1 LRHGG
6 VIPAGKLDALGGDAA
21 VTHTALAEARAMTLQ
36 NVTLDDKYD
45 LTQSRVFVTGYQAL
59 IRATLMQQERD
70 RLAGLNTAGYVSGYR
85 GSPLGGLDQQFMR
98 AKAALDKHNILFQSG
113 LNEDLAATAIWGTQQ
128 AELRGEG
135 KYDGVFGMWYGKGP
149 GVDRTGDVFRHANF
163 AGSSRHGGVVALMGD
178 DHTAESSTTAHQSE
192 FHFVDVMI
200 PILNPAGVQEFID
213 YALYGW
219 AMSRFCGSWVALKCM
234 HETVES
240 TGVVE
245 AGLDSLKI
253 VIPGEDEFKMP
264 PGGLNIRLVDGILDM
279 EARLHDYKRDAMLA
293 FIKANKLNRIIT
305 SGGPNAK
312 IGIITV
318 GKSYLDV
325 RQALDQLGIDE
336 VKCNDLGLRLF
347 KVACPWPISRDEL
360 KAFAEGLD
368 LIICVEEKRSLIEVQ
383 VREELYGSANQPVVV
398 GKRDEQENW
407 LFPVKGALDPHD
419 IAVAVGERILRRGHV
434 EDIANRVARLKQ
446 AQSAVA
452 AMTDVSARMPYF
464 CSGCPHNS
472 STVVPQGMRAY
483 AGIGCHFMS
492 QWMDRNTLGW
502 THMGGEGAN
511 WIGEAPFSKRKHVF
525 QNLGDGT
532 YNHSGYL
539 AIRAAAASGVNITY
553 KILFNDAVAMTG
565 GQRNDGG
572 LTVPIIARQVAAEG
586 AKKIVIVTDEPWKYP
601 RNAGF
606 PEGLTIH
613 HRDDLMAVQTGLADI
628 PGLTVLIY
636 DQTCAAEKRRR
647 RKRGQFP
654 DPDKRVIINELVC
667 EGCGD
672 CGVQSNCVSVQPLDT
687 EWGRKRTIDQSSCN
701 KDFSCLKGFC
711 PSFVTVEGA
720 KLKRGKAIEAPA
732 GLPALPEPVQP
743 AIGQTYSIIVTGV
756 GGTGIVTIG
765 GVLGMAAHLEGKGV
779 GIIDQAGLAQKGG
792 AVYSH
797 IRIARKPSDIH
808 AIRVA
813 ANECDLVLG
822 GDMVVVG
829 NKKVLS
835 TAKLGATT
843 MVINTTEVFPGDFTR
858 NADFSLPTERL
869 KRAIRTAA
877 GAEQTRFVDATRLA
891 TALLGNSI
899 GANIF
904 MVGYA
909 YQLGALPLSAESIE
923 RAIELNGESV
933 PMNLSAFQFG
943 RRAAHDAAS
952 VEALVKPA
960 PGAASDARR
969 LSQSFDEI
977 VARRVTFLTAYQN
990 AAYAARYKA
999 LVEKVKAAEIAKAP
1013 GKTGLADA
1021 VARYLFKL
1029 MAYKDE
1035 YEVARLYAEPSFL
1048 AQVKNEVAGDNLTL
1062 KFHLAPPLFARKDK
1076 VTGLPKKMTL
1086 GPWMLPA
1093 FRVLAKFKVLRGT
1106 ALDVFGYSQERRT
1119 ERKLIADYA
1128 ALLEEIMGKLN
1139 PDNHPVAVGLANI
1152 PEKIRGFGH
1161 VKARHLVAA
1170 KADEAA
1176 LLEQFRSGQA
1186 PVLKAAE

>member
-1 LRHGG
+1 
-6 VIPAGKLDALGGDAA
+6 
-21 VTHTALAEARAMTLQ
+21 MTLQ

-70 RLAGLNTAGYVSGYR
+70 RRAGLNTAGYVSGYR

-163 AGSSRHGGVVALMGD
+163 AGSSRHGGVLALMGD

-245 AGLDSLKI
+245 AGLDSVKI
-253 VIPGEDEFKMP
+253 VIPGEDAFKMP

-305 SGGPNAK
+305 SGGPDAK

-336 VKCNDLGLRLF
+336 VKCNDLGLRIF
-347 KVACPWPISRDEL
+347 KVACPWPISRAEL

-398 GKRDEQENW
+398 GKRDESENW

-419 IAVAVGERILRRGHV
+419 IAIAVGERILRRGHV
-434 EDIANRVARLKQ
+434 EEIANRVARLKQ

-452 AMTDVSARMPYF
+452 AMTDVSARTPYF

-601 RNAGF
+601 RDAGF
-606 PEGLTIH
+606 PEGVTIH
-613 HRDDLMAVQTGLADI
+613 HRDELMAVQTGLADI

-797 IRIARKPSDIH
+797 IRIAGKPEDIH

-843 MVINTTEVFPGDFTR
+843 MVINTTEIFPGDFTR

-869 KRAIRTAA
+869 RRAIRTAA
-877 GAEQTRFVDATRLA
+877 GAEKTRFVDATRLA

-923 RAIELNGESV
+923 RAIELNGEAV

-960 PGAASDARR
+960 PDSASDARR
-969 LSQSFDEI
+969 LSQSFEET

-990 AAYAARYKA
+990 AAYAARYQT
-999 LVEKVKAAEIAKAP
+999 LVENARAAEAAKAP
-1013 GKTGLADA
+1013 GKTGLAEA

-1076 VTGLPKKMTL
+1076 VTGLPRKMTL
-1086 GPWMLPA
+1086 GPWILPA

-1106 ALDVFGYSQERRT
+1106 VLDIFGYSAERRT
-1119 ERKLIADYA
+1119 ERKLITDYE
-1128 ALLEEIMGKLN
+1128 ALLDEIIGKLN

-1176 LLEQFRSGQA
+1176 LLEQFRAGQ
-1186 PVLKAAE
+1186 PTVLKAAE